1 MKRDDTK
8 DMTNEEYFEALKII
22 NVSFVELRSKGIL
35 LVKDIV
41 GENLTQDDLFFC
53 SALDRCLHLM
63 DGLAPM
69 LKARNLTCSG
79 AIVRMQMDNC
89 MRTYAAFIAA
99 DKEAVINCLIRGT
112 PIRKEK
118 DEKGNRM
125 TDGYLKDEITKID
138 RTFNQVYD
146 QASGYIHLSEKAF
159 YQTVNEIDDDGK
171 LTIQVGSEL
180 PEKRNAP
187 LLECAEAFTH
197 FIILHYKMLTAV
209 AESKQRFDKAQNQ
222 CKII

>member
-1 MKRDDTK
+1 
-8 DMTNEEYFEALKII
+8 
-22 NVSFVELRSKGIL
+22 
-35 LVKDIV
+35 
-41 GENLTQDDLFFC
+41 
-53 SALDRCLHLM
+53 
-63 DGLAPM
+63 M

-112 PIRKEK
+112 LSWSIRKEK
-118 DEKGNRM
+118 DEKGNKM
-125 TDGYLKDEITKID
+125 TDGYLKEEITKID
-138 RTFNQVYD
+138 RTFIQVYD

-159 YQTVNEIDDDGK
+159 FQTVNEIDDGGK
-171 LTIQVGSEL
+171 LTIQVGNEL